1 MYQQAKEMYARIGV
15 DTERALAQLSGIPLS
30 MHCWQG
36 DDVHGFDR
44 DGALTGGIQ
53 TTGNYPGRARTPQE
67 LMADIDKALSLVGGK
82 HRINLHASYAIF
94 GQGGFADRDAL
105 RPEHF
110 EPWVRFAKA
119 RGLGLDM
126 NPTFFSHPMAEGM
139 TLASGDEAVRAFWVR
154 HAVCCLKIAE
164 YFASELGTPCLMN
177 IWIPDGL
184 KDIPADRATPRKR
197 LMRSLDEILQTP
209 YDKSKVLVSVESKYF
224 GIGLESYT
232 VGSHEFYMNYAAT
245 RGILCLLDSGHF
257 HPNESIADKIPTL
270 LMFGGKVALHVTRNV
285 GWDSDHVVRFDDE
298 TRAIAKEIIQGGAEN
313 VLIGLD
319 FFDAGVNRIAAWVTG
334 MRAMQEALLLAL
346 LAPPARAALQDQ
358 GRFWELM
365 AVQEQAKLMPY
376 GEVWREFLRRNNV
389 EEDYVSVVSQ
399 YERDVLSARG

>member
-94 GQGGFADRDAL
+94 GQGGFADRDVL

-365 AVQEQAKLMPY
+365 AVQEQAKLMPF